1 MATGK
6 QMHGMWTAKSQRR
19 RLLQKSIGR
28 RRLLVLPWA
37 LQELPRT
44 ETSHGSNDV
53 SNIGQFKQTIA

>member
-19 RLLQKSIGR
+19 RLLPKSMGR

-37 LQELPRT
+37 LQEIPRT

-53 SNIGQFKQTIA
+53 SNIGQF